1 MELSHDS
8 GVSLSEGAQHL
19 VRLAEGSSLPLE
31 LALADLNRESTP
43 SREREY
49 ARFLLRV
56 AISELATPS
65 LRGSPAHSRAGR
77 TMNLLPYERRVHW

>member
-19 VRLAEGSSLPLE
+19 VRLAEGRSLPLE
-31 LALADLNRESTP
+31 LALADLDRERTP

-49 ARFLLRV
+49 ARTPAPGCDQRV
-56 AISELATPS
+56 GHAFSVDVRRLT
-65 LRGSPAHSRAGR
+65 SRVGG
-77 TMNLLPYERRVHW
+77 TMNLQLPI

>member
-31 LALADLNRESTP
+31 LALADLNRERTP

-49 ARFLLRV
+49 ACFLLRV

-65 LRGSPAHSRAGR
+65 LSMFASSHRESAGQ
-77 TMNLLPYERRVHW
+77 

>member
-8 GVSLSEGAQHL
+8 GVSLSEGAHHL

-31 LALADLNRESTP
+31 LALADLDRQRTP

-49 ARFLLRV
+49 ARLLLRV

-65 LRGSPAHSRAGR
+65 LSMFAGSHHESA
-77 TMNLLPYERRVHW
+77 ER